1 MPQGYRLERGWYQL
15 RLRLRSLLRRRR
27 IEQEL
32 DDEVGYHLDQLVERN
47 LAAGMTPHDARHAAV
62 RTFGGVTQRMEECR
76 DMRGLRWVDDLSRD
90 VRHAL
95 RLVRRSPGFA
105 AAAIVTLALGIGGT
119 VAVFTVV
126 SNVLLQ
132 PLPYP
137 NPERLF
143 LISHAQLSSF
153 MPRPSLSD
161 RDYLTFRAHDRSF
174 QSIAAYST
182 YPANLLTP
190 TEPARI
196 TVGQVTA
203 DFFRTLEV
211 DAAIGRTFSAAD
223 ERQPEDVLVLSHDL
237 WRTRMGADPG
247 IVGKIVALN
256 GRNRAVIGVMPR
268 EFRFPDAAQAW
279 SLYVVRET
287 PGQTWNTPVI
297 GRLRADVPETSAHV
311 QFAAIASQFKVKAA
325 PGWTSGLLPLKEVVV
340 GDVRR
345 PFAMFGG
352 AVAVVL
358 LIACAN
364 VASLQLARASVRQRE
379 LAVRAAMGAG
389 RGRIVRQL
397 LTESLLL
404 SLVGGVGGIALA
416 AWGVP
421 TLLSLAPE
429 GRIPRIESVRL
440 NAWVLLFALAVSIA
454 TGVLFGLVPAVRLAR
469 QRPAGSLAPGMRT
482 QNRENERLRGALV
495 VAEIALSLMLLT
507 AAALLA
513 QSFLRVRN
521 VDSGFSG
528 QNVLTQTI
536 DLPTSSY
543 GSAAKMHRFNED
555 LLERLSRLPDVT
567 RAAAVN
573 WRPLGRM
580 LISGD
585 FVSESATI
593 PTDFQV
599 DKMAVSPGYFEV
611 MGISIREGRDF
622 TAGDRAERQPVAIIS
637 QSVARVLDPSGRA
650 LGQRI
655 SVSSRPQPGDW
666 MVIIGIVEDV
676 RHEGPSQPLHAAI
689 YRPYLQVGQP
699 FFLDHMT
706 FLARTSG
713 DPLTLAPAMRD
724 AVHAVDRTLPAE
736 TMITMES
743 ALEAA
748 TAEWR
753 FNARLIG
760 SFAVVALILTVIGT
774 YSVLTYSVAQR
785 TQEIGVRMAL
795 GAGRRSV
802 RWLVV
807 RRTLALSVLGVAIGT
822 AAALGT
828 TRLLATLL
836 FDITPTDAPTFV
848 AVAATILV
856 AAVAASYVPAR
867 RATRVDPLL
876 ALRHE

>member
-1 MPQGYRLERGWYQL
+1 MPQGYRLERAWYQL
-15 RLRLRSLLRRRR
+15 RLRFRSLLRRRR
-27 IEQEL
+27 VDQEL
-32 DDEVGYHLDQLVERN
+32 DDEVRYHLDRLVERN
-47 LAAGMTPHDARHAAV
+47 LAAGMPPHEARHMAV
-62 RTFGGVTQRMEECR
+62 RAFGGVTQRMEECR
-76 DMRGLRWVDDLSRD
+76 DVRRLGWVDDISRD
-90 VRHAL
+90 VRYAMRIL
-95 RLVRRSPGFA
+95 RCAPGFA
-105 AAAIVTLALGIGGT
+105 AAAILTLALGIGGT
-119 VAVFTVV
+119 VAVFTVA

-137 NPERLF
+137 DPERLF
-143 LISHAQLSSF
+143 LISHAHLSSF
-153 MPRPSLSD
+153 MPQPSLSD

-196 TVGQVTA
+196 IVGQVTA
-203 DFFRTLEV
+203 DFFRTLDVEAV
-211 DAAIGRTFSAAD
+211 IGRTFTPVD
-223 ERQPEDVLVLSHDL
+223 EPQFDQLVVLSDDL

-247 IVGKIVALN
+247 IVGKTVSLN
-256 GRNRAVIGVMPR
+256 GRHRTVIGVMPR
-268 EFRFPDAAQAW
+268 GFRFPATAQAW
-279 SLYVVRET
+279 LPYVVRET
-287 PGQTWNTPVI
+287 PGQTWSTPVV
-297 GRLRADVPETSAHV
+297 GRLKRDMPLSSAQS
-311 QFAAIASQFKVKAA
+311 QFAAIAPHFKIKAD
-325 PGWTSGLLPLKEVVV
+325 PGWTSGLLPLKEVLV

-345 PFAMFGG
+345 PFAIFGG

-364 VASLQLARASVRQRE
+364 VANLQLARASVRQRE
-379 LAVRAAMGAG
+379 LAVRVAIGAG

-404 SLVGGVGGIALA
+404 SVAGGVGGVGIA

-421 TLLSLAPE
+421 TLLSFAPE
-429 GRIPRIESVRL
+429 GRIPRIENVRL
-440 NAWVLLFALAVSIA
+440 DAWVLLFALVVSIA
-454 TGVLFGLVPAVRLAR
+454 TGLLFGLVPAVRLAR
-469 QRPAGSLAPGMRT
+469 QRSAASLAPGMRT
-482 QNRENERLRGALV
+482 QTKEHERLRSALV
-495 VAEIALSLMLLT
+495 VAEIALALILLT
-507 AAALLA
+507 AGGLLT

-521 VDSGFSG
+521 VDSGFTG
-528 QNVLTQTI
+528 QNVLTLTI

-543 GSAAKMHRFNED
+543 GSAERMQRFHED
-555 LLERLSRLPDVT
+555 LLERLSRLPEVI

-573 WRPLGRM
+573 WRPLGRL

-585 FVSESATI
+585 FVSESTTI
-593 PTDFQV
+593 PEDFQV

-611 MGISIREGRDF
+611 MGITLREGRDF
-622 TAGDRAERQPVAIIS
+622 SAGDRAQRQPVAIIS
-637 QSVARVLDPSGRA
+637 ESVARVLAPNGRA

-666 MVIIGIVEDV
+666 MVIVGIVEDI

-699 FFLDHMT
+699 FFLEHMT
-706 FLARTSG
+706 YLARTSG
-713 DPLTLAPAMRD
+713 DPLALAPAMRE
-724 AVHAVDRTLPAE
+724 AVHALDHTLPAE
-736 TMITMES
+736 PMITMES
-743 ALEAA
+743 AVESA

-760 SFAVVALILTVIGT
+760 SFAFVALVLTVIGT
-774 YSVLTYSVAQR
+774 YGVLTYSVAQR

-795 GAGRRSV
+795 GAGRHTV

-807 RRTLALSVLGVAIGT
+807 RRTLALSVLGIAIGT
-822 AAALGT
+822 AGALGT

-836 FDITPTDAPTFV
+836 YDITPTDAPTFV

-856 AAVAASYVPAR
+856 AAAAASYVPAR
-867 RATRVDPLL
+867 RATRVDPAL